1 MALCQTT
8 AGWPPGLVTLNKGFP
23 GYVTEGYG
31 AEFYFYIWFGYC
43 PFVYSVDHNK
53 IWIIDFSVMWVYTFS
68 IQLVWGV
75 FKSAAWRTLTSMKP
89 FPTLFLA

>member
-53 IWIIDFSVMWVYTFS
+53 I
-68 IQLVWGV
+68 
-75 FKSAAWRTLTSMKP
+75 
-89 FPTLFLA
+89 